1 MRDLHH
7 IPPGAPRGMF
17 LMAPQRRKGTAMES
31 RVKLAG
37 HPLHQMLIAFP
48 LGLLATAVVFDV
60 IFVVTD
66 NPNWT
71 QAAFYMIGA
80 GVITGLLAAVPGTVD
95 WLEIPRATRAKR
107 IGLIHGVG
115 NVTVVTL
122 FAVSWYLRRDTPT
135 LPPTGA
141 VVAGLLGAGLAVV
154 TGWLGG
160 ELVDRLGVGV
170 DDGAHLDAPSS
181 LTSQSAT
188 SSSPSRRGSGWPGR
202 ERRHVPQ
209 PAYAGMDRRRHA

>member
-1 MRDLHH
+1 
-7 IPPGAPRGMF
+7 
-17 LMAPQRRKGTAMES
+17 MES

-37 HPLHQMLIAFP
+37 HPLHQMLIVFP

-60 IFVVTD
+60 ISLVTD
-66 NPNWT
+66 DPTWT
-71 QAAFYMIGA
+71 QAAYYMIGA
-80 GVITGLLAAVPGTVD
+80 GVIVGLIAAVPGTLD
-95 WLEIPRATRAKR
+95 WLAIPRGTRAKR

-115 NVTVVTL
+115 NVIVVGL
-122 FAVSWYLRRDTPT
+122 FAASWFLRQNDPA

-141 VVAGLLGAGLAVV
+141 VVAGLLGAGIAVV

-181 LTSQSAT
+181 LTSQPATASASRVGA
-188 SSSPSRRGSGWPGR
+188 SSSWSGR
-202 ERRHVPQ
+202 ERRHFPP
-209 PAYAGMDRRRHA
+209 PAFAGVDRRRHV

>member
-1 MRDLHH
+1 MG
-7 IPPGAPRGMF
+7 I
-17 LMAPQRRKGTAMES
+17 AMES
-31 RVKLAG
+31 RFKLAG
-37 HPLHQMLIAFP
+37 HPLHQMLIVFP
-48 LGLLATAVVFDV
+48 LGLLATAVVFDM
-60 IFVVTD
+60 IFLVTD
-66 NPNWT
+66 NPAWA
-71 QAAFYMIGA
+71 QSAFYMIGA

-95 WLEIPRATRAKR
+95 WMAIPRGTRAKR

-115 NVTVVTL
+115 NVVVVAL
-122 FAVSWYLRRDTPT
+122 FALSWYLRREDPA

-141 VVAGLLGAGLAVV
+141 VVAGLLGAGIAVV

-188 SSSPSRRGSGWPGR
+188 ATTASRSGTGSSWTGR
-202 ERRHVPQ
+202 ERRHFPQ
-209 PAYAGMDRRRHA
+209 PAYAGVDRRRHA

>member
-1 MRDLHH
+1 
-7 IPPGAPRGMF
+7 
-17 LMAPQRRKGTAMES
+17 
-31 RVKLAG
+31 
-37 HPLHQMLIAFP
+37 MLIVFP

-60 IFVVTD
+60 IFLVTND
-66 NPNWT
+66 PTWA
-71 QAAFYMIGA
+71 QASFYMIGA
-80 GVITGLLAAVPGTVD
+80 GVVTGLIAAIPGTID
-95 WLEIPRATRAKR
+95 WLAIPRSTRAKR

-115 NVTVVTL
+115 NVVVVAL
-122 FAVSWYLRRDTPT
+122 FALSWYLRRDNPT

-141 VVAGLLGAGLAVV
+141 VVAGLIGAGISVV

-188 SSSPSRRGSGWPGR
+188 GTSGSASRSGTGSSWSGR
-202 ERRHVPQ
+202 ERRHFPQ
-209 PAYAGMDRRRHA
+209 PAYAGVDRRRHA